1 MIKVQ
6 LHMMLI
12 LHNVKIELSNVILPN
27 VRKVRS
33 NVMLIL
39 PNVTI
44 ELSNVKK
51 NKGTTECDKST
62 VTCDV
67 NTI

>member
-1 MIKVQ
+1 M
-6 LHMMLI
+6 
-12 LHNVKIELSNVILPN
+12 
-27 VRKVRS
+27 
-33 NVMLIL
+33 
-39 PNVTI
+39 TI

-67 NTI
+67 NTV